1 MRAQRRTV
9 TATAILAAAGLA
21 VTTLAAG
28 PASADKPDDP
38 AKMAKAV
45 RVEAVNAHLK
55 AFQRIAD
62 RNDGNR
68 GAVYNNTDGA
78 LNGTLG
84 GPADDYAPITP
95 DAAA

>member
-1 MRAQRRTV
+1 V

-45 RVEAVNAHLK
+45 RVEAVNAHL
-55 AFQRIAD
+55 
-62 RNDGNR
+62 
-68 GAVYNNTDGA
+68 
-78 LNGTLG
+78 
-84 GPADDYAPITP
+84 
-95 DAAA
+95 